1 MRWKVLLLVLMIML
15 MLSLAACTPAPE
27 PMHLHQI
34 YQRDSIRVGIL
45 NGPTS
50 YYVTADGAT
59 GYEYELAVAL
69 AEKLGVKLELVPSFH
84 LEELLEKLRTGQVD
98 VIASGSTVSESLRAQ
113 YRLAPAYQWS
123 DEVLVFRQ
131 TEKKPKSLAELSAP
145 VVVLKGS
152 SQAETMLKKQAELPE
167 LALSLNETDDATEL
181 LQQVAD
187 GKIQYTVADSHLLAI
202 NQRFYPNLGVA
213 MVLKNQQPVAWLLA
227 KNHDD
232 SLMSVLVEFFGR
244 SYEGAEL
251 LSLEDKYFGHV
262 RRFNYA
268 DTLDY
273 IEAIDKVLPRYRAL
287 FEQHSGT
294 LDWRLLAAIAYQES
308 RWDPKARSPQ
318 GVVGMMMLT
327 VNTANSMKVTSRV
340 DAAQSI
346 RGGSKYLQKLIDRM
360 PERVKMPDR
369 LWFALAGYNIGYN
382 HVESARMLTEKD
394 GADPDK
400 WAEVKQR
407 LSLLRQRKYYSQT
420 RTGYARGDHAVYYVE
435 NIRRYFDTLLW
446 VDEKKQAELKIQQQK
461 QKLAEEYGEQ
471 LEAAANKPASKNTKK
486 QPDNKGKT
494 GSERKN

>member
-1 MRWKVLLLVLMIML
+1 MRWKLLLIVLI
-15 MLSLAACTPAPE
+15 LSLAACTPAPE

-69 AEKLGVKLELVPSFH
+69 ADKLGVKLDLVPSFH

-98 VIASGSTVSESLRAQ
+98 VIASGSTVSESLRQQ

-131 TEKKPKSLAELSAP
+131 SDKKPKSLDELAAP

-152 SQAETMLKKQAELPE
+152 SQAETLLHKQKELPE
-167 LALSLNETDDATEL
+167 LAIQLNETDDATEL

-202 NQRFYPNLGVA
+202 NQRFYPNLGTA
-213 MVLKNQQPVAWLLA
+213 MVLKSQQPVAWLLA
-227 KNHDD
+227 KNNDD

-273 IEAIDKVLPRYRAL
+273 IEAIDKTLPRYRAL
-287 FEQHSGT
+287 FEQHSGN

-327 VNTANSMKVTSRV
+327 VNTANLMKVTSRV

-346 RGGSKYLQKLIDRM
+346 RGGSKYLQKLIDRI
-360 PERVKMPDR
+360 PERVQMPDR

-446 VDEKKQAELKIQQQK
+446 VDEKKQAELKVQQQK
-461 QKLAEEYGEQ
+461 QKLAEEYSEQ
-471 LEAAANKPASKNTKK
+471 LEAAANKPVVKDHKKPAKTGNQTDKSGPGSKN
-486 QPDNKGKT
+486 
-494 GSERKN
+494 